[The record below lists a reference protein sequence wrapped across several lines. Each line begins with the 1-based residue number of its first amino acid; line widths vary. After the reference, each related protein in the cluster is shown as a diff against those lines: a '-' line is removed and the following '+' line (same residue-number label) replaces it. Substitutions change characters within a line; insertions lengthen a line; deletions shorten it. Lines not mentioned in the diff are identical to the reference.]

1 MPDGIPATAGFIH
14 SQRGHIMNANIIRTA
29 LVLACIAIPVAALAS
44 TYDGECTDK
53 PQSEWLST
61 AAVKER
67 FQVRGYTV
75 GKVKSHG
82 SCYEVYTRDES
93 GKKIEFFVN
102 PTDASVVAEAGKK

>member
-1 MPDGIPATAGFIH
+1 
-14 SQRGHIMNANIIRTA
+14 MNANIIRTT
-29 LVLACIAIPVAALAS
+29 LVLAFFATPAAALAS
-44 TYDGECTDK
+44 TYDGECTDR

-67 FQVRGYTV
+67 FQAKGYTV

-82 SCYEVYTRDES
+82 SCYEVYTRDEN
-93 GKKIEFFVN
+93 GKKTEFFVN